1 MQSPWSWSPFPH
13 AFQAWHLE
21 IVTATQAITKQI
33 HICCAACGL
42 EMRAVESAIDD
53 ASLVLVVLD
62 WLFSSI
68 GGLVIMGDRKGGGD
82 TKAAGQGMD
91 GRRARGGPSLS
102 SPISIPRVL

>member
-21 IVTATQAITKQI
+21 IVTATQAISKQI

-42 EMRAVESAIDD
+42 EMRAVESAMDD
-53 ASLVLVVLD
+53 ASLVLVVLV

-68 GGLVIMGDRKGGGD
+68 GGLVIMATG
-82 TKAAGQGMD
+82 KAVVTQRQQGRVWT
-91 GRRARGGPSLS
+91 GVAREGA
-102 SPISIPRVL
+102 ISFVTHLDS